1 MCKSKKL
8 SASHMRCWF
17 AIVLLAAG
25 LSATPASANVSCVA
39 ATSLVCSDSTLREL
53 NDELAAREALLKRAA
68 MHPAFRSELD
78 GANED
83 WEVAIEDCAAAANA
97 ATCYGKRLTQRIAMF
112 DLLKR
117 LFAGPHLPQS
127 VVKACT
133 ARGGPANACYDG
145 LFAAA
150 DTVYAIT
157 ARAFETSLATVNI
170 QTPTAP
176 DGGSQASTA
185 EEAFRAWRTAEC
197 AALSQSPM
205 IEQGEAGGLI
215 ACQIDL
221 TWRELS
227 GLVALLGRQPHW
239 SERIP
244 DYAPRIRAC
253 LDRGRDDD
261 VDLRVIDIFVSDDG
275 EIIRLMGSRG
285 RYDCLSV
292 AGTVSSFKPAKGR
305 RARPGEGEAVFVP
318 VQGLRPPER
327 VLGAKAR
334 CYDTEAVIAAEA
346 RLSGWVAVSH
356 CE

>member
-1 MCKSKKL
+1 MKIL
-8 SASHMRCWF
+8 F
-17 AIVLLAAG
+17 AMLLLAG
-25 LSATPASANVSCVA
+25 SFLATPAAANVSCDGA
-39 ATSLVCSDSTLREL
+39 ATLVCTDSALRAL
-53 NDELAAREALLKRAA
+53 NEDLGAREALLKAAA
-68 MHPAFRSELD
+68 MHPAFRSELAE
-78 GANED
+78 ANED
-83 WEVAIEDCAAAANA
+83 WEAAIEDCAASANA
-97 ATCYGKRLTQRIAMF
+97 AACYGKRLTQRIAVF

-127 VVKACT
+127 AVEACS
-133 ARGGPANACYDG
+133 ARGAASNACYDG

-157 ARAFETSLATVNI
+157 ARAFQTSLAAVNI

-176 DGGSQASTA
+176 DGGTQASTA

-205 IEQGEAGGLI
+205 IEQGEAGGVI

-227 GLVALLGRQPHW
+227 GLAALLGRQPHW

-261 VDLRVIDIFVSDDG
+261 VDLRVVDIFMSEDG
-275 EIIRLMGSRG
+275 EVIRLMGSRG
-285 RYDCLSV
+285 RYDCSAL
-292 AGTVSSFKPAKGR
+292 AGTISSFAATQGR
-305 RARPGEGEAVFVP
+305 SVRPGEGEAAFIP
-318 VQGLRPPER
+318 VQGLRPPEQ
-327 VLGAKAR
+327 VLAAKAG
-334 CYDTEAVIAAEA
+334 CYETQAVIVAEA

>member
-1 MCKSKKL
+1 MTE
-8 SASHMRCWF
+8 R
-17 AIVLLAAG
+17 
-25 LSATPASANVSCVA
+25 
-39 ATSLVCSDSTLREL
+39 
-53 NDELAAREALLKRAA
+53 
-68 MHPAFRSELD
+68 
-78 GANED
+78 
-83 WEVAIEDCAAAANA
+83 
-97 ATCYGKRLTQRIAMF
+97 
-112 DLLKR
+112 
-117 LFAGPHLPQS
+117 
-127 VVKACT
+127 
-133 ARGGPANACYDG
+133 
-145 LFAAA
+145 
-150 DTVYAIT
+150 
-157 ARAFETSLATVNI
+157 
-170 QTPTAP
+170 
-176 DGGSQASTA
+176 
-185 EEAFRAWRTAEC
+185 
-197 AALSQSPM
+197 
-205 IEQGEAGGLI
+205 GEAGGLI

-227 GLVALLGRQPHW
+227 GLVAFLGRQPHW

-261 VDLRVIDIFVSDDG
+261 VDLRVIDIFSSDDG

-285 RYDCLSV
+285 RYDCSSV

-327 VLGAKAR
+327 VLGAKAK